1 MIELESIKGEH
12 GCNGLEKILKLCTSS
27 STTNMNLFNSEDKLK
42 KYSNVEEIIDDYFDI
57 RLEYY
62 DNRRDY
68 LIENVEQELMVLSNK
83 TKYIQELL
91 NGTIDLRNKKK
102 QEIIDMLIE
111 NDYDTIDKDDDFK
124 YLVKMPMDSVSEE
137 NIERLNKERAN
148 KLSELDVL
156 KSTTIQ
162 QMWLSELKML
172 ENEYTEYQKEREKS
186 QLGEIKKQPVNI
198 VRKKVV
204 SNANATKIVKKVT
217 K

>member
-1 MIELESIKGEH
+1 
-12 GCNGLEKILKLCTSS
+12 
-27 STTNMNLFNSEDKLK
+27 
-42 KYSNVEEIIDDYFDI
+42 
-57 RLEYY
+57 
-62 DNRRDY
+62 
-68 LIENVEQELMVLSNK
+68 LSNK